1 MVLGFNV
8 GGTQVLFD
16 VLAFLFCVGVMAGA
30 LVLKMNEPIVAN
42 PVRMVR
48 KVAGLFVSMLVV
60 AAYVCLV
67 SGNDLILGVIRSL
80 TVGAQYPWAVFVL
93 FLGVPVAYMAVRRMR
108 LAHGKKIAPR
118 KAATPKMVMLDI
130 LPAGIVIIGLLCT
143 YSLFDYACHCIR
155 ISYWGPGQLLQYC
168 HDSWWWFRIFRF

>member
-1 MVLGFNV
+1 MVMGVNV

-42 PVRMVR
+42 PVRMGR

-67 SGNDLILGVIRSL
+67 SGNDLILGVIRFL

-93 FLGVPVAYMAVRRMR
+93 FLGVPVAYMAVRRMLHEHEKAR
-108 LAHGKKIAPR
+108 ASRHSRSPR
-118 KAATPKMVMLDI
+118 EFMLDM
-130 LPAGIVIIGLLCT
+130 LLAGIVLLGLLCT

-155 ISYWGPGQLLQYC
+155 ISYWGPDQLPQYC